1 MAIDCSSSEAL
12 SWSAFS
18 SGVNRRNT
26 KLGFSIAV
34 STIATVTQIPRVLNR
49 NNEPTR
55 SATIPSG
62 NDITPTAENESM
74 KRLMTRP

>member
-1 MAIDCSSSEAL
+1 MAIDCSSSEAV

-34 STIATVTQIPRVLNR
+34 STIATATQVPRVLNR
-49 NNEPTR
+49 NKDPIR

-62 NDITPTAENESM
+62 KDITPTAENESM
-74 KRLMTRP
+74 NKLMTRP